1 MVLFYRKSLLV
12 DKSFDDMLPY
22 FRKDLVSEYIHCGAK
37 QLTISLFSL
46 TEKIRLA
53 KEHWIHSHSVALAF
67 YKNKKLAHRKPSVM
81 FPIR

>member
-1 MVLFYRKSLLV
+1 
-12 DKSFDDMLPY
+12 MLPY
-22 FRKDLVSEYIHCGAK
+22 FRKDLVSEYVHCRAK

-46 TEKIRLA
+46 TGKIRLA